1 MLLHAQFAE
10 NRYAKTT
17 KMITID
23 LETFLENPMTD
34 TPKEELPMF
43 NGFQNKSGVR
53 GQFNT
58 TGLSAIILDYD
69 SGYTIE
75 EFCNRYYTYRWYL
88 YTSSSHSD
96 SKHKFRVILP
106 MMDLLASEDYTTDAR
121 KVLGLKFPEADPT
134 CFYSDHFFF
143 IPAKQEGVPYRF
155 KINYGKLFNPKLI
168 TAQQIGLAMGR
179 DLEKKFYNRSDFQPD
194 IEKYESKAAAEISKI
209 IAQPDGS
216 GRYNQL
222 LSSVYKFRKIGVSD
236 RFLKECMIGYK
247 NARQII
253 K

>member
-10 NRYAKTT
+10 NRYAKNT

-43 NGFQNKSGVR
+43 NAFQNSSGIR

-75 EFCNRYYTYRWYL
+75 DFCRRYYAYRFYL
-88 YTSSSHSD
+88 YTSSSHTTE
-96 SKHKFRVILP
+96 KNKFRVILP
-106 MMDLLASEDYTTDAR
+106 MMDLLHSEDYTTNTR
-121 KVLGLKFPEADPT
+121 KVLQMKFPEADPT
-134 CFYSDHFFF
+134 GFYSDHFFF
-143 IPAKQEGVPYRF
+143 IPSKSDNPYYY
-155 KINYGKLFNPKLI
+155 KINYGRLINPKMF
-168 TAQQIGLAMGR
+168 TAMEIGLSMNN
-179 DLEKKFYNRSDFQPD
+179 DLNRKFYNRSDFQPD
-194 IEKYESKAAAEISKI
+194 VEKYEYKAAAEISKI

-222 LSSVYKFRKIGVSD
+222 LSSVFKYKKIGVSE